1 MNESSIIIII
11 IIIISS
17 SSSSSI
23 ARVKARRRDD
33 FFERG
38 GRAIIMA
45 DIVANIFGE
54 SSDSEEKEKT
64 EDIIIDGGDDDD
76 GDQKLVREGQ
86 FGVEDD
92 DDDDIDDDDDVDRE
106 DSREG
111 KKKTTTTLTTSSE
124 KKRAVHS
131 VLDEYAGDEDGKDDD
146 DKEER
151 KGEPMHLI
159 AALHEEEEEEVNNN
173 NNNNNNEKEAHANP
187 IVSKATNIFDVC
199 AKKFDANTFQEEEDK
214 TIVDEFG
221 RSRLKAKE
229 GNVARW
235 TRDAATNE
243 LKSNAKFVEWSD
255 GSRTLHLGEEVFT
268 VTENAVS
275 SKQGLNQFVFARHQ
289 GMMEGKAKIS
299 KRMQFRPATTDSHTH
314 KRLRDAIEK
323 KHGARSKGTMRFVS
337 NVDPEKEKEAS
348 DRLFEQRAREE
359 AQLQRKRKKMLS
371 EDIRARADG
380 GDGITRR
387 DGRDGRYGGG
397 NRSIRGVANELYY
410 DERSRREAELDAA
423 FLEEGAEDEHEND
436 DFIVPDD
443 VDSDSGNEKN
453 KSDADTPAGERKKR
467 VLVDSDEEE

>member
-1 MNESSIIIII
+1 M
-11 IIIISS
+11 
-17 SSSSSI
+17 
-23 ARVKARRRDD
+23 
-33 FFERG
+33 
-38 GRAIIMA
+38 
-45 DIVANIFGE
+45 ANIFGD
-54 SSDSEEKEKT
+54 SSDDSDDEPLEKT
-64 EDIIIDGGDDDD
+64 ITI
-76 GDQKLVREGQ
+76 
-86 FGVEDD
+86 
-92 DDDDIDDDDDVDRE
+92 
-106 DSREG
+106 
-111 KKKTTTTLTTSSE
+111 TTTTGEELDKNDGDRKLDKNEFEQDEDKEDEREPHAEMKTSE
-124 KKRAVHS
+124 KDEAVAVKKKKATNES
-131 VLDEYAGDEDGKDDD
+131 VLDEYAGEDKEEATEGE
-146 DKEER
+146 KEER

-159 AALHEEEEEEVNNN
+159 AALNEEEEDKDKDEE
-173 NNNNNNEKEAHANP
+173 EDSKKEIYLNP
-187 IVSKATNIFDVC
+187 IVSKATNIFDVN
-199 AKKFDANTFQEEEDK
+199 AKKFDENTFQEEEDK

-235 TRDAATNE
+235 TRDERTNE

-255 GSRTLHLGEEVFT
+255 GSRTLHLGEEVFN
-268 VTENAVS
+268 VMESAVS
-275 SKQGLNQFVFARHQ
+275 SKQGLNQYVFARHQ
-289 GMMEGKAKIS
+289 GLMEGKAKIS

-323 KHGARSKGTMRFVS
+323 KHGARAKGTIRFVS
-337 NVDPEKEKEAS
+337 NVDPEKEKDAS

-359 AQLQRKRKKMLS
+359 AQLQRKRKKMMS
-371 EDIRARADG
+371 EDIRSRADG
-380 GDGITRR
+380 GDGVMRR
-387 DGRDGRYGGG
+387 DGGRDGRYGGG

>member
-1 MNESSIIIII
+1 
-11 IIIISS
+11 
-17 SSSSSI
+17 
-23 ARVKARRRDD
+23 
-33 FFERG
+33 
-38 GRAIIMA
+38 MA

-54 SSDSEEKEKT
+54 SSDSEAAEKAAAAVFEEEEKKKK
-64 EDIIIDGGDDDD
+64 DIIIDADDD

-92 DDDDIDDDDDVDRE
+92 DDIDDDGLDRE
-106 DSREG
+106 DSRDD
-111 KKKTTTTLTTSSE
+111 KKTTTTLTPSSE

-131 VLDEYAGDEDGKDDD
+131 VLDEYAGDEDGKDDE

-159 AALHEEEEEEVNNN
+159 AALHEEEEEEEEEVNNN

-199 AKKFDANTFQEEEDK
+199 AKKFDENTFQEEEDK

-359 AQLQRKRKKMLS
+359 AQLQRKRKKMMS

>member
-1 MNESSIIIII
+1 
-11 IIIISS
+11 
-17 SSSSSI
+17 
-23 ARVKARRRDD
+23 
-33 FFERG
+33 
-38 GRAIIMA
+38 MA

-54 SSDSEEKEKT
+54 SSDSEAAEKAAVQVFEEEEEKKKKA
-64 EDIIIDGGDDDD
+64 DDDDD

-92 DDDDIDDDDDVDRE
+92 DDDFDDDDGLDRE
-106 DSREG
+106 DSRDDN
-111 KKKTTTTLTTSSE
+111 KKTTTTTLTTSSE

-131 VLDEYAGDEDGKDDD
+131 VLDEYAGDEDGKDDE

-173 NNNNNNEKEAHANP
+173 NNNNNTTNNNNNNEKEAHANP

-359 AQLQRKRKKMLS
+359 AQLQRKRKKMMS

>member
-1 MNESSIIIII
+1 
-11 IIIISS
+11 
-17 SSSSSI
+17 
-23 ARVKARRRDD
+23 
-33 FFERG
+33 
-38 GRAIIMA
+38 MA

-54 SSDSEEKEKT
+54 SSDSEAAEKAAAAVFEEEEKKKK
-64 EDIIIDGGDDDD
+64 DIIIDADDD

-92 DDDDIDDDDDVDRE
+92 DDIDDDGLDRE
-106 DSREG
+106 DSRDD
-111 KKKTTTTLTTSSE
+111 KKTTTTLTPSSE

-131 VLDEYAGDEDGKDDD
+131 VLDEYAGDEDGKDDE

-159 AALHEEEEEEVNNN
+159 AALHEEEEEEEVNNNN

-359 AQLQRKRKKMLS
+359 AQLQRKRKKMMS